1 MTEWYSSFLADIR
14 ATFAA
19 QRRLA
24 ERAIEQ
30 IDEAQLFRATAAG
43 ENSIAILMKHV
54 GGNLR
59 SRWREPFI
67 TDGEKPDRHR
77 DAEFAVSPDESEA
90 DIHTVWAEGWSTLEA
105 TLAGLTDADL
115 GRFVTIRRQR
125 IALPLALLRSLA
137 HTAQHTGQI
146 VFLARHWKGDDWE
159 TPSIPRGRSAE
170 YLARPP
176 E

>member
-1 MTEWYSSFLADIR
+1 MTEWHSSFLADIR

-19 QRRLA
+19 QRQLA

-30 IDEAQLFRATAAG
+30 LDEAQLFRAPAVG
-43 ENSIAILMKHV
+43 ENSVAVLMKHV

-59 SRWREPFI
+59 SRWREPFT

-77 DAEFAVSPDESEA
+77 DSEFAVSSDESEA
-90 DIHTVWAEGWSTLEA
+90 AIHMVWADGWSILEE

-115 GRFVTIRRQR
+115 GRSVAIRHQR
-125 IALPLALLRSLA
+125 VALPLALLRSLA

-146 VFLARHWKGDDWE
+146 VLLARHWKGDEWE
-159 TPSIPRGRSAE
+159 TLSIPRGRSAD

>member
-1 MTEWYSSFLADIR
+1 MTEWHSSFLADIR

-30 IDEAQLFRATAAG
+30 LDEAQLFRAPGVG
-43 ENSIAILMKHV
+43 ENSVAILMKHV

-59 SRWREPFI
+59 SRWRESFT

-77 DAEFAVSPDESEA
+77 DAEFGVSPDESEA
-90 DIHTVWAEGWSTLEA
+90 AIHMVWADGWSVLEETL
-105 TLAGLTDADL
+105 TGLSDADL
-115 GRFVTIRRQR
+115 GRSVTIRHQR
-125 IALPLALLRSLA
+125 IPLPLALLRSLA

-146 VFLARHWKGDDWE
+146 VLLARHWKGDEWE
-159 TPSIPRGRSAE
+159 TLSIPRGRSAE
-170 YLARPP
+170 YLSRPP

>member
-1 MTEWYSSFLADIR
+1 MTEWHSSFLADIR

-30 IDEAQLFRATAAG
+30 LDEAQLFRATGVG
-43 ENSIAILMKHV
+43 ENSVAILMKHV

-59 SRWREPFI
+59 SRWREPFT

-90 DIHTVWAEGWSTLEA
+90 AIHMVWADGWSVLEETL
-105 TLAGLTDADL
+105 TGLSDADL
-115 GRFVTIRRQR
+115 GRSVTIRHQR
-125 IALPLALLRSLA
+125 VPVPLALLRSLA

-146 VFLARHWKGDDWE
+146 VLLARHWTGDEWE
-159 TPSIPRGRSAE
+159 TLSIPRGRSAE
-170 YLARPP
+170 YLSRPP